1 MGVNYNPGIVTNGL
15 VLCLDAANKKSY
27 PKSGIT
33 ITDNIAQNT
42 GVLIGG
48 ITYNSSNNGIF
59 LLDGTTGYIQG
70 SFSQVLFGNSNSHTV
85 NLWINKLGTNSS
97 NWAYIYD
104 KYGNTR
110 CPGLLFYLN
119 TNQLVVEYWQTGVS
133 WVNMPTGLTIN
144 QNQWYFISMR
154 VSAGGTGA
162 TKSFTVDVYS
172 NTATVSATV
181 SSTADWDASVN
192 GNLNLGRSISNNTY
206 SNCQFGMVTTYN
218 RILSASEVSQNFN
231 ALRGRY
237 GI

>member
-119 TNQLVVEYWQTGVS
+119 TLPVIVDIHLQMVLHIHQYFGLNWQQY
-133 WVNMPTGLTIN
+133 PE
-144 QNQWYFISMR
+144 
-154 VSAGGTGA
+154 
-162 TKSFTVDVYS
+162 
-172 NTATVSATV
+172 
-181 SSTADWDASVN
+181 
-192 GNLNLGRSISNNTY
+192 NN
-206 SNCQFGMVTTYN
+206 
-218 RILSASEVSQNFN
+218 I
-231 ALRGRY
+231 
-237 GI
+237 